1 MRKLIKLP
9 SPALVIACIA
19 LFAAMT
25 TAGYAGVKV
34 GAAQIVQSSITG
46 KHVKNKSLTKKDFK
60 GKLRGPRGATGPA
73 GATGQPGPAGPAG
86 KNGFV
91 SLTHKE
97 KVVRIGGPGL
107 HRFTVECPAGERPI
121 SFGGLSG
128 ADFSSTDVKKSR
140 PNPTLNATG
149 WYVEIYNGV
158 LNPDFVSLHL
168 TCAPVDQLKNVGE
181 SF

>member
-9 SPALVIACIA
+9 SPALVIACVA

-46 KHVKNKSLTKKDFK
+46 MHVKNKSLTKKDFK

-73 GATGQPGPAGPAG
+73 GAGPAGPAGPAG

-97 KVVRIGGPGL
+97 KVVGIGGPRAAQV
-107 HRFTVECPAGERPI
+107 H
-121 SFGGLSG
+121 GGLSRG
-128 ADFSSTDVKKSR
+128 
-140 PNPTLNATG
+140 
-149 WYVEIYNGV
+149 
-158 LNPDFVSLHL
+158 
-168 TCAPVDQLKNVGE
+168 
-181 SF
+181 

>member
-60 GKLRGPRGATGPA
+60 GKLRGPRGA
-73 GATGQPGPAGPAG
+73 AGPAG

-91 SLTHKE
+91 SLAHKE

-128 ADFSSTDVKKSR
+128 ADFSSTDVKNSR